1 MPMIN
6 GLNTDCLTKVVAA
19 VQENWQMG
27 KTVWKANAKWK
38 TGFQVETSSRN
49 FSMKVDE
56 PEMLCGTDTAANPVE
71 LVVQAYG
78 SCLAIGFAMNATV
91 RGINIE
97 SLEIE
102 LEGEID
108 LPGFLGL
115 VPPEELGMDNL
126 PGYKNVKATVNV
138 KADADEA
145 ALKDLLDAVTKTS
158 PVGLT
163 LSRAVALETEL
174 KVL

>member
-1 MPMIN
+1 MPKIN
-6 GLNTDCLTKVVAA
+6 GLNTDCLMAVVKS
-19 VQENWQMG
+19 VKENWQTG
-27 KTVWKANAKWK
+27 KTVWKATAKWVN
-38 TGFQVETSSRN
+38 GFEVETGSRN

-56 PEMLCGTDTAANPVE
+56 PDMLCGTDTAANPVE
-71 LVVQAYG
+71 IVVQAYG
-78 SCLAIGFAMNATV
+78 ACLAIGFAMNATV

-97 SLEIE
+97 SLDIE

-115 VPPEELGMDNL
+115 EPPSELGMDNL
-126 PGYKNVKATVNV
+126 PGYKNVKAKIKV

-145 ALKDLLDAVTKTS
+145 ALKDLLDAVTRTS

-163 LSRAVALETEL
+163 LSRPVALEAEL
-174 KVL
+174 EVV

>member
-1 MPMIN
+1 MPTIN
-6 GLNTDCLTKVVAA
+6 GLNTDCLMGVVKT
-19 VQENWQMG
+19 VKENWQVG

-56 PEMLCGTDTAANPVE
+56 PDMLCGTDTAANPVE

-91 RGINIE
+91 RGISIE
-97 SLEIE
+97 SLEVD

-126 PGYKNVKATVNV
+126 PGYKHVKATIKV

-145 ALKDLLDAVTKTS
+145 ALKDLLEAVTKTS

-163 LSRAVALETEL
+163 LSRSVALETEL
-174 KVL
+174 EVI